1 VPEPEP
7 GFSDLLGGDTVI
19 IALELIVGVRL
30 LCYTKIQSSAG
41 FKKKRQRSWWKNA
54 ADGRYSLLDGS
65 FLGKNL

>member
-41 FKKKRQRSWWKNA
+41 FKKNGSV
-54 ADGRYSLLDGS
+54 LDERTLPMVDTR
-65 FLGKNL
+65 FLTDLFWERI